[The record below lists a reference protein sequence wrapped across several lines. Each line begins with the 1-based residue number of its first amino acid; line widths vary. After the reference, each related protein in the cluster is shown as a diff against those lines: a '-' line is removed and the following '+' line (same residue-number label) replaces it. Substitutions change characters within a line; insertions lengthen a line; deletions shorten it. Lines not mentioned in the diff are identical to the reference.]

1 MTGILMGILNVLKNI
16 LLRMAS
22 EAFFEWLFFWAAK
35 MLVEST
41 KTKKDDEF
49 LIQVKKAYAQGDKK
63 DD

>member
-1 MTGILMGILNVLKNI
+1 MTGLLMGALNVLKNI

-41 KTKKDDEF
+41 KTTKDDEF
-49 LIQVKKAYAQGDKK
+49 FKQVKKAYEQGK
-63 DD
+63 